1 MLRAGLALAGAN
13 QRDNDGED
21 GILTAL
27 EVSEL
32 DLHGTE
38 LVVLSA
44 CETGIGAVSSGE
56 GVYGLRRAFAIAGAQ
71 SQIMSLW
78 QVDDIGT
85 SELMTLY
92 YQNLL
97 DKRQGRSEALRNAQ
111 LEMLNTGTYQ
121 HPYYWASFI
130 LSGNWQPFDWPEEES
145 TEVERYPRKP
155 APPIG
160 TFDLAEE
167 IAEYEQASEKFERL
181 MASALALEDENRYEE
196 ALGTESLLGR
206 DRSCTRDSKNPR
218 KRYRN
223 RRQRLL

>member
-32 DLHGTE
+32 DLQGTE

-56 GVYGLRRAFAIAGAQ
+56 GVYGLRRAFAITGAQ

-167 IAEYEQASEKFERL
+167 IAEYEQASEKF
-181 MASALALEDENRYEE
+181 
-196 ALGTESLLGR
+196 
-206 DRSCTRDSKNPR
+206 
-218 KRYRN
+218 
-223 RRQRLL
+223 